1 MFQQHHCHWQRH
13 KNRLAAQN
21 ACLTTSSSHL
31 PQLICVF
38 YSITSHLPRDR
49 PVLTVSPPVFP
60 VPFPRSQG
68 DRVRMT
74 SGPCQLAGQNS
85 VEVIIHG
92 RGYHSPALWPQ
103 LEHRPLTHTPNQR
116 ADSPMRKRC
125 DGGMRRR
132 VRGFRKRQSE
142 LAACEVISLGQ
153 GPQHTKGDQGLWGY
167 CLSLR
172 PSSVP
177 NDYPPM
183 VWNTYRSTRRHTCM
197 LARTYA
203 HAHTCAHTH
212 RTQYGAIWHF
222 NINHLIISPVYCA
235 PSAWFPV
242 TFDSGSKEDT
252 LPQ

>member
-1 MFQQHHCHWQRH
+1 MWPCAPGGWRVRGVRSGGHAFSKDIHSDIVGNMAGGRWWVNVFKYLVRVKSVQYKMFQQHHCHWQSH

-92 RGYHSPALWPQ
+92 RGYHSPAL
-103 LEHRPLTHTPNQR
+103 
-116 ADSPMRKRC
+116 
-125 DGGMRRR
+125 
-132 VRGFRKRQSE
+132 
-142 LAACEVISLGQ
+142 
-153 GPQHTKGDQGLWGY
+153 
-167 CLSLR
+167 
-172 PSSVP
+172 
-177 NDYPPM
+177 
-183 VWNTYRSTRRHTCM
+183 
-197 LARTYA
+197 
-203 HAHTCAHTH
+203 
-212 RTQYGAIWHF
+212 
-222 NINHLIISPVYCA
+222 
-235 PSAWFPV
+235 
-242 TFDSGSKEDT
+242 
-252 LPQ
+252 